1 MIILVNDA
9 NILIDLLKIDLLE
22 SFFQLQYE
30 FHVTDL
36 VTAEVQKGDVV
47 KLNHFIENG
56 SLHKKSFNYEELVHI
71 QLLEETHL
79 KLSIADCSCLFH
91 AKAFSANLLT
101 GDAVLRKTA
110 EQEQIPVHGIL
121 WIFDELIK
129 QGVIAREQAHEKLSY
144 LMTKNSRLPAAE
156 CKKRLKKWKQ
166 G

>member
-36 VTAEVQKGDVV
+36 VAAEIQEDDITE
-47 KLNHFIENG
+47 LDHFIANG
-56 SLHKKSFNYEELVHI
+56 SLRKKSFSFEELMQI
-71 QLLEETHL
+71 QLLEVAH
-79 KLSIADCSCLFH
+79 KRLSIADCSCLFH
-91 AKAFSANLLT
+91 ARKIFAKLLT
-101 GDAVLRKTA
+101 GDSVLRKTA
-110 EQEQIPVHGIL
+110 EQEQILVHGIL

-129 QGVIAREQAHEKLSY
+129 QEVVTREQAHKKLSY
-144 LMTKNSRLPAAE
+144 LMTKNPRLPAAE
-156 CKKRLKKWKQ
+156 CKKRLQKWKQ